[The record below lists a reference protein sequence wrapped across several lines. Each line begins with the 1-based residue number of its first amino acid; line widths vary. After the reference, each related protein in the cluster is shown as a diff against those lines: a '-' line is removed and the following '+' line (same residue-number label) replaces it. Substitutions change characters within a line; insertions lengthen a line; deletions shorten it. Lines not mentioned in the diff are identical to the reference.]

1 MKELLAIDA
10 GNTNVKYGLFRDGQ
24 MVETWRHELGATE
37 EMIPMYLSRGQSV
50 AMACVAPSAG
60 AVIMDACA
68 RLKRPLLHI
77 SASAQSYLTGMNETM
92 GADRV
97 ADAVAAWKLYGLGNR
112 PVILMGFGTATTLL
126 AITADGHV
134 AGGWIAPGGQA
145 TLEVLNA
152 KCQLLPML
160 NMEGHSEALGFDTES
175 HMRNGVFLGQVGT
188 AREWLTTAARAL
200 ASGGSGARSAA
211 ISVATGGGAHLI
223 QDFAK
228 LFDHVDKELTLKGV
242 YLIAEA
248 AVEFEV
254 PTASVG
260 PTEVR

>member
-10 GNTNVKYGLFRDGQ
+10 GNTNVKYALFRDGE
-24 MVETWRHELGATE
+24 MVEHWRHELGATE
-37 EMIPMYLSRGQSV
+37 EMVPMYLSRGAAV
-50 AMACVAPSAG
+50 AMACVAPTAG

-77 SASAQSYLTGMNETM
+77 SANTQKYLTGMNETM

-97 ADAVAAWKLYGLGNR
+97 ADAVAAWKLYGLGKR

-126 AITADGHV
+126 AITAEGHV

-160 NMEGHSEALGFDTES
+160 NMEGHSDALGFDTES

-188 AREWLTTAARAL
+188 AREWLAVASRAL
-200 ASGGSGARSAA
+200 GSGGSESRVAP
-211 ISVATGGGAHLI
+211 ISVATGGGAYLI
-223 QDFAK
+223 QDYAN

-248 AVEFEV
+248 AVEFDV
-254 PTASVG
+254 PIASVG
-260 PTEVR
+260 PTEAR